1 MRRIILRM
9 VCLRQLAHPDP
20 QQPDA
25 AGQIDTLQSLPGVMA
40 DAMRIL
46 IKSGVVLVAGEKE
59 RHEPFRGPASFH
71 LVERDFGRFARAVRI
86 HAAIDA
92 ANARARL
99 RDGELRISLPKIPE
113 RRGREILVAVESDSG
128 DRSSPA

>member
-1 MRRIILRM
+1 MSVLYRDDRFLQHLTGR
-9 VCLRQLAHPDP
+9 HPESP
-20 QQPDA
+20 QR
-25 AGQIDTLQSLPGVMA
+25 LES
-40 DAMRIL
+40 
-46 IKSGVVLVAGEKE
+46 
-59 RHEPFRGPASFH
+59 
-71 LVERDFGRFARAVRI
+71 I